1 MTGEEIYR
9 FTQETLLSLA
19 RAAGVGVEFMEPI
32 VLMGKLRIH
41 KTPEK
46 DDAYYWRSQLL
57 LRVRRE
63 RTPDGTNWTFF
74 GADSSRIITL
84 FQEKR
89 KKQE

>member
-1 MTGEEIYR
+1 MTGEEIYN
-9 FTQETLLSLA
+9 FTQDTLCALA

-32 VLMGKLRIH
+32 VLMGKLRLH

-46 DDAYYWRSQLL
+46 DDAYYWKDQLL

-63 RTPDGTNWTFF
+63 RTEQGTNWIFF
-74 GADSSRIITL
+74 SADGAHITTL

-89 KKQE
+89 KK